1 MLVYNLFN
9 WSHYFYINCQNF
21 VSWQFVQLKRLYVFK
36 HKLSVCSINNVLLN
50 VVCLTNLFNQLKS
63 KYCTPL
69 LPATTGSYTW
79 HRKWVYQSVWS
90 GLIIEVIIA
99 ISEICQWSW
108 EWRKINQIYR
118 KLSIAIL
125 QRINNLLAMHYFS
138 I

>member
-1 MLVYNLFN
+1 MVAKFN
-9 WSHYFYINCQNF
+9 RFHYFYINCQNF
-21 VSWQFVQLKRLYVFK
+21 MSWQFVQLKRLYVFK
-36 HKLSVCSINNVLLN
+36 HKWSVCSINNVILN
-50 VVCLTNLFNQLKS
+50 AVCLTNLFNQFKS

-69 LPATTGSYTW
+69 LSATTGSYTW
-79 HRKWVYQSVWS
+79 HRKWLYQSVWS

-99 ISEICQWSW
+99 ISKICQWSW

-125 QRINNLLAMHYFS
+125 QRINNLLAMHYLS